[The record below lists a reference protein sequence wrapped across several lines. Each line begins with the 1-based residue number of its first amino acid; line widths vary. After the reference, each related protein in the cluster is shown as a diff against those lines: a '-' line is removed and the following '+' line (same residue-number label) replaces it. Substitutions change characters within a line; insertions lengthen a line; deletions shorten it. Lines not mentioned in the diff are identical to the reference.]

1 MYALNIDPTLRI
13 ALSTVLSLVLGIEY
27 YNLKPEVGSHRSQ
40 REDDHD
46 YMYVE
51 KGYYAISV
59 LGVTELALLWL
70 IIYSYIIPISM
81 YVTLELQ
88 RFPVSQ
94 VRTGWE
100 GYRLHGRQGGPSCW
114 AGLTFTSI

>member
-1 MYALNIDPTLRI
+1 M
-13 ALSTVLSLVLGIEY
+13 STVLSLVLGFEY
-27 YNLKPEVGSHRSQ
+27 YDLKPEVGSHEEH

-46 YMYVE
+46 YLYVE
-51 KGYYAISV
+51 KGNYAISV
-59 LGVTELALLWL
+59 LGVIELALLWL

-94 VRTGWE
+94 VSWE
-100 GYRLHGRQGGPSCW
+100 
-114 AGLTFTSI
+114 